1 MNEFKKAWRNQAK
14 ADPPTAAL
22 LFLDVSMP
30 EGSDARSAR
39 IVNLPSQL
47 SAYDSEYHFL
57 CHKMLQFEAAG
68 VGYSDYWFMMPNVIR
83 RVLDV
88 FLAFKV
94 PGSHSLGQKL
104 ETLTKKYPDIDDVR
118 IKALDRLIQVESHS
132 DSLDDLVSHS
142 SMTIE
147 ETRDANAALLE
158 LMAAADPDHT
168 AAIRKQCKA
177 T

>member
-1 MNEFKKAWRNQAK
+1 M
-14 ADPPTAAL
+14 
-22 LFLDVSMP
+22 
-30 EGSDARSAR
+30 SDAT
-39 IVNLPSQL
+39 NP
-47 SAYDSEYHFL
+47 
-57 CHKMLQFEAAG
+57 
-68 VGYSDYWFMMPNVIR
+68 
-83 RVLDV
+83 
-88 FLAFKV
+88 
-94 PGSHSLGQKL
+94 
-104 ETLTKKYPDIDDVR
+104 IDDVR